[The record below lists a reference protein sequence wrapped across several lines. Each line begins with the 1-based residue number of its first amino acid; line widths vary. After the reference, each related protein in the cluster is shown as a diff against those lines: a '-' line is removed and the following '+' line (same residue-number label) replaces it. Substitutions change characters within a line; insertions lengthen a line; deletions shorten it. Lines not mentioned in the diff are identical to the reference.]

1 MMIKDNIRK
10 FRKERGLTME
20 ELGKRIG
27 VSKQTIQRYES
38 GEIITI
44 PYDKIYA
51 LASALNVGPG
61 ELMGFD
67 DAGSNKKS
75 SADTSGL
82 LAALEDD
89 KTFEKLAWIYTRLDE
104 RSRKLLL
111 TLAKEMDEGH

>member
-1 MMIKDNIRK
+1 MIKDNIRK
-10 FRKERGLTME
+10 FRKERDLTME

-38 GEIITI
+38 GEIVTI

-51 LASALNVGPG
+51 LASALSVSPG
-61 ELMGFD
+61 ELMGFED
-67 DAGSNKKS
+67 KKS

-89 KTFEKLAWIYTRLDE
+89 KTFEKLAWIYSRLDE
-104 RSRKLLL
+104 RSRKILL
-111 TLAKEMDEGH
+111 TLAKEMSEGR